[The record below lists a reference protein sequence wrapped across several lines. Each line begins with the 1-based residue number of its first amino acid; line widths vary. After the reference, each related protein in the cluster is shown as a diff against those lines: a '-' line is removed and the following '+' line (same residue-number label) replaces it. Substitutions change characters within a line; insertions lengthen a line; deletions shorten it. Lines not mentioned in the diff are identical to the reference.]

1 MTNPTT
7 PAGKRWYKQGQPLM
21 PTHDILAIEA
31 EAKAQERK
39 RLRMLSRSDWF
50 KAAVNDSG
58 DWMAAISALLAD
70 PEDTE

>member
-1 MTNPTT
+1 
-7 PAGKRWYKQGQPLM
+7 M